1 MLDWLPSPLDFTAQ
15 LRDAV
20 RAGSTTE
27 GIGRL
32 IALSQ
37 CRLGFLE
44 TIQLN
49 RAMDAISPQAS
60 ETLPHDRLAILGSA
74 TVDHLAPAIR
84 VAALRR
90 HLWIDIHCGG
100 YGQYRQDI
108 IDPGSTLRGFAP
120 QTILFS
126 ISAMHAVSDVEP
138 AATADEVDRLIGGVI
153 GELKSLWRRARQD
166 FGAAIIHQSFLN
178 VTEPL
183 FGSFD
188 RLVPGSPWR
197 VVERLNHFLAE
208 AASAEGVALL
218 DIARAS
224 QRDGQDSWFDAS
236 RMLQAKQ
243 EIAPQSAPMY
253 GELLARILGAQ
264 RGKSKKCLVLD
275 LDNTLWGGV
284 LGDDGMNGLVL
295 GQGSAAGE
303 AYLGVQR
310 YARQLKDR
318 GIILAVC
325 SKNDP
330 VAAEE
335 VFASHTEMILRRSD
349 IAAFIANW
357 DDKVQNLEAI
367 ARQLNIGLDSLV
379 LLDDNPVER
388 ARVREALPAVAVPEL
403 PDDVAGFVRRLAD
416 AGYFEA
422 ISLTAEDQQR
432 AAHYSQNAERES
444 LRGSAQSIEE
454 FLRGLEMFVQYE
466 PFASVDFP
474 RVTQLI
480 NKTNQFNPTTR
491 RYSTERIV
499 NHLSK
504 AGAISLQF
512 RLRDRF
518 GDNGLVSAMI
528 MLPVEGAV
536 GCVEIDTWVM
546 SCRVFGRQLE
556 YEAMNIAV
564 ETARRSGIQEIIA
577 TYVPT
582 PKNTV
587 IRDLYAKLGF
597 RASNVANQ
605 IEGTSRWSLPLSEYT
620 PCATHITREVTI
632 GSTAASA

>member
-1 MLDWLPSPLDFTAQ
+1 MLDWLPYPHDFSAQ

-20 RAGSTTE
+20 RADSAAE
-27 GIGRL
+27 RVGRL

-37 CRLGFLE
+37 YRLDFLQ

-49 RAMDAISPQAS
+49 RAMDTILLQAG
-60 ETLPHDRLAILGSA
+60 EVLPHYRLAILGSA
-74 TVDHLAPAIR
+74 TVEHLAPAIR

-90 HLWIDIHCGG
+90 QLWVDVYCCG
-100 YGQYRQDI
+100 YGQYRQEI
-108 IDPGSTLRGFAP
+108 MDPGSALHRFAP

-126 ISAMHAVSDVEP
+126 IATMHAVPAVEP
-138 AATADEVDRLIGGVI
+138 AATADEVDRLTGGVV
-153 GELKSLWRRARQD
+153 EDLKSLWRRARQD
-166 FGAAIIHQSFLN
+166 LGAAIIHQTLLN

-208 AASAEGVALL
+208 TASAEGVSLL
-218 DIARAS
+218 DIARAA
-224 QRDGQDSWFDAS
+224 QRDGQDSWFDAA

-253 GELLARILGAQ
+253 GELVARLLGAH
-264 RGKSKKCLVLD
+264 RGKSRKCLVLD

-284 LGDDGMNGLVL
+284 LGDDGVTGLVL

-310 YARQLKDR
+310 YARQLKER

-335 VFASHTEMILRRSD
+335 AFSSHPEMILKRSD
-349 IAAFIANW
+349 IAAFMANW
-357 DDKVQNLEAI
+357 DDKAQNLEAI
-367 ARQLNIGLDSLV
+367 AGQLNIGLDSLV
-379 LLDDNPVER
+379 FLDDNPVER
-388 ARVREALPAVAVPEL
+388 ARVREALPVVAVPEL
-403 PDDVAGFVRRLAD
+403 PDDVSGYVRRLAD

-422 ISLTAEDQQR
+422 ISFTMEDQQR
-432 AAHYSQNAERES
+432 ASQYSQNVERES
-444 LRGSAQSIEE
+444 MRGSAQSVDE
-454 FLRGLEMFVQYE
+454 FLQGLQMFVQYG
-466 PFASVDFP
+466 PFAAVDLP

-480 NKTNQFNPTTR
+480 NKTNQFTPTTR
-491 RYSTERIV
+491 RYSAEQIA
-499 NHLSK
+499 NYLST
-504 AGAISLQF
+504 AGTINLQF

-518 GDNGLVSAMI
+518 GDNGLVSAML
-528 MLPVEGAV
+528 MLPVEGAA
-536 GCVEIDTWVM
+536 GCIEIDTWVM

-564 ETARRSGIQEIIA
+564 ETARCNGIREIIA
-577 TYVPT
+577 TYIPT
-582 PKNTV
+582 QKNSV
-587 IRDLYAKLGF
+587 IRDLYPKLGF
-597 RASNVANQ
+597 RAANLPNQ
-605 IEGTSRWSLPLSEYT
+605 NPEASRWSLLLSEYI
-620 PCATHITREVTI
+620 PCATHITREVRRP
-632 GSTAASA
+632 